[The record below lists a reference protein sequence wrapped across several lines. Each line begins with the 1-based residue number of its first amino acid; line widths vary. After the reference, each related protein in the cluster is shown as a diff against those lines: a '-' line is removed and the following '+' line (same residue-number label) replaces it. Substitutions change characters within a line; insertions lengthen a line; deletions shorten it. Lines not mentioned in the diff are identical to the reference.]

1 MKLLCRTSACFALTL
16 SGLCCSAQQTA
27 IRFPAFEES
36 PTYLA
41 SDEGT
46 NGIPSTSPTVVSK
59 SSGSATAVMMMTGS
73 VHAPA
78 VVAHRSIGLSVFVVN
93 MIQISAAGLDI
104 AMTHRCIAGRTCK
117 EGNPMMP
124 SSLGGQ
130 LPDEEAR
137 IQDVVAIADGRDGG
151 AHCGGGVQ
159 HSLLSATGAPAN
171 LGLVRS
177 KGKLERGTGMDPS
190 KQSHRLS
197 QGHC

>member
-130 LPDEEAR
+130 VGV
-137 IQDVVAIADGRDGG
+137 DVALISYSAFVSCRMKKRGSRMWWLSPMVGTAAHIVG
-151 AHCGGGVQ
+151 AA
-159 HSLLSATGAPAN
+159 SSI
-171 LGLVRS
+171 RY
-177 KGKLERGTGMDPS
+177 
-190 KQSHRLS
+190 
-197 QGHC
+197 